1 VSDLSDYQEIAAA
14 FAITIAIIAIAA
26 IAIVAITLAIIAAA
40 DFTLE
45 KYHSNHSQQHYH
57 HY

>member
-1 VSDLSDYQEIAAA
+1 MSDLSDCQEMAAV
-14 FAITIAIIAIAA
+14 FAITVAIIAIAA
-26 IAIVAITLAIIAAA
+26 ITIVAITLAIITAA

-45 KYHSNHSQQHYH
+45 KHHSNHSQQHYH